1 MGAMGAV
8 MITGGAGFLGRH
20 LAASIAGRGEPV
32 TVLDDLSGAN
42 SSFDCPELAQN
53 SRITCLKGTLRDE
66 ALVRRLVA
74 AHPVVVHL
82 ASVVGVEET
91 VSHTLATVQN
101 LGSTLNLVGALT
113 REHAVVF
120 ASSADVYGAHSHLYQ
135 RPMREDDCFLY
146 EHGLVNRW
154 VYPHVKALEEN
165 LIANSPARS
174 AILRVFNS
182 YGPGMDFPSPKRV
195 IPHFIASVLARRAL
209 RLSGDGR
216 QLRTFCHVEDMV
228 RGFELALAWTCQ
240 QPAGRA
246 GCFNLGGEQPIAI
259 RDLAGRV
266 IALALELGLLREPLA
281 IQANAFHYSQ
291 AFDDSWSRIPD
302 VTRARERLG
311 FQPVIGLE
319 EGLRRTLAHYA
330 GRGESVIQW

>member
-1 MGAMGAV
+1 
-8 MITGGAGFLGRH
+8 
-20 LAASIAGRGEPV
+20 
-32 TVLDDLSGAN
+32 LSGVN
-42 SSFDCPELAQN
+42 SSFDCPELTR
-53 SRITCLKGTLRDE
+53 SPLVTCRKGTLRDE
-66 ALVRRLVA
+66 ALVRHLVA
-74 AHPVVVHL
+74 AHPVIVHL

-91 VSHTLATVQN
+91 VSRTLATVQN
-101 LGSTLNLVGALT
+101 LTSTLNLVGALT

-165 LIANSPARS
+165 LIGNSPARS

-182 YGPGMDFPSPKRV
+182 YGPGMDFPAAKRV
-195 IPHFIASVLARRAL
+195 IPHFIASVLARRPL

-246 GCFNLGGEQPIAI
+246 ECFNLGGDQPISI

-266 IALALELGLLREPLA
+266 IDLALELGLLREPLA
-281 IQANAFHYSQ
+281 IEAGAFRYSQ
-291 AFDDSWSRIPD
+291 AFDDSWNRIPD

-311 FQPVIGLE
+311 FRPLIGLE
-319 EGLRRTLAHYA
+319 EGLRRTLAHHA